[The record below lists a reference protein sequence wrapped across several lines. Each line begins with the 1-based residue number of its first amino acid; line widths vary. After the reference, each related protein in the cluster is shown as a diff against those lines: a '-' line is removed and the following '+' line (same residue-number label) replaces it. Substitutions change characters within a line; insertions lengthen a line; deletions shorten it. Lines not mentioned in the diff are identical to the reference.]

1 MIKPGWLLVPDDDD
15 LCPTFCHSLEELG
28 RYIAAISTDDGRASD
43 IRGSNICGFSV
54 RPAAIYESGMRGVDD
69 ATA

>member
-15 LCPTFCHSLEELG
+15 LCPTFFHSLEELG
-28 RYIAAISTDDGRASD
+28 RYIAAISTDDDVCR
-43 IRGSNICGFSV
+43 FSV
-54 RPAAIYESGMRGVDD
+54 RPAAIYERGMRGVDD

>member
-1 MIKPGWLLVPDDDD
+1 MIKPGWLLVPNDDD
-15 LCPTFCHSLEELG
+15 LCPTFFHSLEELG
-28 RYIAAISTDDGRASD
+28 RYIAAISTDDD
-43 IRGSNICGFSV
+43 ICRFSV

>member
-15 LCPTFCHSLEELG
+15 LCPTLFHSLEELG
-28 RYIAAISTDDGRASD
+28 RYIAAISIDDDTCR
-43 IRGSNICGFSV
+43 FSV
-54 RPAAIYESGMRGVDD
+54 RPAAIYESGRGVDD